1 MPFGEVFN
9 ALESGAV
16 DGQENPPNLLYS
28 SKMYEVQK
36 YLSLTHHAYTALPV
50 FINKRRF
57 ERLSAEQQA
66 VLREEARE
74 AGRYQRELNARNE
87 ASSIAKLKSHGMQVN
102 ENPDL
107 ASIRKVESGR
117 ASWRERGWQ
126 YV

>member
-1 MPFGEVFN
+1 
-9 ALESGAV
+9 
-16 DGQENPPNLLYS
+16 
-28 SKMYEVQK
+28 MYEVQK
-36 YLSLTHHAYTALPV
+36 LLSLTHHAYTARPG
-50 FINKRRF
+50 FINNRRV

-107 ASIRKVESGR
+107 ASIRKVVVQPLRKQFADEYGDALLKAIDAQR
-117 ASWRERGWQ
+117 
-126 YV
+126 